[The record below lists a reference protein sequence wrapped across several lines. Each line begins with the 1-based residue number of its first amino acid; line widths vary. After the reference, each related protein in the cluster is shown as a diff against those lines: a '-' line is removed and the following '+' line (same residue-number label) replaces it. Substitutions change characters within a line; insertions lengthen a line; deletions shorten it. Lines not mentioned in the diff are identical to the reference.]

1 VKRRKDEEEGM
12 RQGRKGGQGFE
23 EEEGGPVDGFWV
35 NLGWGEWARATTVV
49 FSGPEPNMIRWSA
62 MVEKGA
68 SRRNRVMESSRRI
81 GEGKEDKNGE
91 YWIT

>member
-1 VKRRKDEEEGM
+1 MKKKGCDRVERVVKDSRRRRGAQLMDFGSIWV
-12 RQGRKGGQGFE
+12 GGK
-23 EEEGGPVDGFWV
+23 
-35 NLGWGEWARATTVV
+35 WARATTVV

>member
-1 VKRRKDEEEGM
+1 
-12 RQGRKGGQGFE
+12 
-23 EEEGGPVDGFWV
+23 
-35 NLGWGEWARATTVV
+35 
-49 FSGPEPNMIRWSA
+49 

>member
-1 VKRRKDEEEGM
+1 MKRREDEEEGM
-12 RQGRKGGQGFE
+12 RQGRKGGQGF

-68 SRRNRVMESSRRI
+68 SRRNKGME
-81 GEGKEDKNGE
+81 
-91 YWIT
+91 